1 MSNRSRLHVSISHST
16 RNRLERYSKQHGDIT
31 MGDITDAAL
40 KNFFDQKD
48 RENSAPDL
56 VLERLSQL
64 LLSNMQIAQAIGAVN
79 DKMSILEE
87 DVSDLREG
95 LVNNDGHTRD

>member
-1 MSNRSRLHVSISHST
+1 MSNRSRLHVSINHST
-16 RNRLERYSKQHGDIT
+16 KNRLERFSQQHNDIT

-56 VLERLSQL
+56 VLERLNQV
-64 LLSNMQIAQAIGAVN
+64 LLSNMQVAQAIGEVS
-79 DKMSILEE
+79 DKVSMLEG
-87 DVSDLREG
+87 DVSDLRER
-95 LVNNDGHTRD
+95 LVFDD

>member
-1 MSNRSRLHVSISHST
+1 MSNRSRLHVSINHST
-16 RNRLERYSKQHGDIT
+16 KNRLERYSKQHGDIT

-56 VLERLSQL
+56 VLDRLSQV
-64 LLSNMQIAQAIGAVN
+64 LLSNMQLAQSIGEIN
-79 DKMSILEE
+79 DHVSMLEG
-87 DVSDLREG
+87 DVSDLRER
-95 LVNNDGHTRD
+95 LIDND